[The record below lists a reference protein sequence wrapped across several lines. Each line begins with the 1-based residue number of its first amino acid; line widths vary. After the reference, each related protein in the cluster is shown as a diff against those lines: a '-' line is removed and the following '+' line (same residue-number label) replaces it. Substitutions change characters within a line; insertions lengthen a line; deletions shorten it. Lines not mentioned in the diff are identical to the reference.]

1 VPRNFIRS
9 SASNFL
15 PAPSSGLVVIH
26 LMETAGHEVA
36 EDCLLL
42 SPAELARAA
51 RFRFESDRCRW
62 VGWRAEMRRILGRY
76 LGIHAA
82 DVPLVES
89 PNGKPLLA
97 LPHDG
102 LHFNLSHSTDSAVLV
117 VSGDGPVGVD
127 LESTGRAAVLLECA
141 DVFCHPEEIADLP
154 ADPRDRER
162 ALLGLWTGK
171 EALLKALGTGF
182 THPPDQLRIRGDSAY
197 SDRPLPGIGA
207 LRLHFPDPPPGQMLA
222 VAIPRG
228 IQDPQIAVQFA
239 A

>member
-1 VPRNFIRS
+1 MPRNFIRA

-15 PAPSSGLVVIH
+15 PTTPSGRVVIH
-26 LMETAGHEVA
+26 LMDAAGHEVA
-36 EDCLLL
+36 EDRLLL

-51 RFRFESDRCRW
+51 GFRFESDRCRW

-76 LGIHAA
+76 LEIPAA
-82 DVPLVES
+82 DVPLIAS

-102 LHFNLSHSTDSAVLV
+102 LHFNLSHTTDSAVLV
-117 VSGDGPVGVD
+117 VSCEGPVGVD
-127 LESTGRAAVLLECA
+127 LESADRAAVLPECA

-154 ADPRDRER
+154 ADPQDRER

-171 EALLKALGTGF
+171 EALLKALGAGF
-182 THPPDQLRIRGDSAY
+182 THPPDQLRIRGDSAF
-197 SDRPLPGIGA
+197 SDLLLSGIDA

-228 IQDPQIAVQFA
+228 IQDPQVAVQFA